1 MHLNNLLFRKLV
13 PLALFLFPLYLFS
26 SHIVGGE
33 IAYDYLRHNAAGTE
47 VEYEVTLTMYR
58 DPDGKEYNLFANF
71 GVFEQD
77 ASGSWRTYK
86 VVRGIPIG
94 PITEVSTN
102 DDPCKQRSLT
112 DERLQSATYTF
123 TVSLEVGDNNYLI
136 AYMEGFR
143 NFSINNIQGA
153 GNIGSVYDVLIT
165 PEALRTQSSSPR
177 FKDLPPIFICAGF
190 DLEIDNSAVDPDG
203 DIIIYSFCAPTF
215 PGVGQTQPACCGCAA
230 PNPELCIPPFSGV
243 DYVAPYSATNP
254 LGNQNVT
261 VDSATGVIRGEP
273 DITGSYVVGVCIEEY
288 RNGVLFTETKR
299 DFEFNVV
306 NCNEGLIAL
315 IESDSYF
322 MDASMKDSIAYIQT
336 CGETEIEFIN
346 LSKEEIFI
354 ENYSWY
360 FFDNNEELISQNS
373 GNNLRDLVLDF
384 PSTGQYQGQM
394 ILNEGENCT
403 DTAYMAINIVP
414 RIDPMVEINFDSCIV
429 GPVSFEVNSSYVGPL
444 EWNWKLGDGSST
456 SATTFDYDYDERGSY
471 QIDLSVQDTFGCDEN
486 LSFQLDWF
494 PYQLVAP
501 DTIEID
507 TLICINDS
515 IFINEEWVRAAGT
528 YFNFLPSQFTGCDSI
543 VERITLFTTDDLPII
558 KDNVFLCQDDEYFY
572 NDQWLAEAGTY
583 YDTLVSNQ
591 MCDSIIALSLDFYP
605 ASVIN
610 LNEGI
615 CEGDA
620 FPFGDTLYT
629 SPGNY
634 ELSLPDVN
642 GCDSLT
648 LLSLHLTTVKE
659 DTIRAGFCENSSYDY
674 NGTLITVP
682 GEYTFELESVSG
694 CDSIVTLFL
703 ESYQTYT
710 EDITASICE
719 GGIYGF
725 GGDEL
730 EESGNYIHIYDSAEG
745 CDSIVVLNL
754 EVIEESD
761 HEFQDTICL
770 GETYAFGEIDLSLPG
785 IYFDTLTNSNGC
797 DSLIILDLVVG
808 QNLTKINV
816 NEALELAIGES
827 IILSPDVRGGDLLEK
842 EWSEVDEILSFALE
856 LDYLV
861 DDDEWIYFRSTNELF
876 CVALDSVF
884 IRAILEV
891 DLYFPNIIS
900 PDGDGINDIFNV
912 GASETLAESQLSIF
926 DRWGNLI
933 YRGPKTDDRQ
943 IMTGW
948 DGRYK
953 GKTVEIGTY
962 TYMLEAEFIDGSQ
975 QVFGGEVTVIR

>member
-1 MHLNNLLFRKLV
+1 MHLINLLFRKLV
-13 PLALFLFPLYLFS
+13 PLVIFLFPLYLFS

-33 IAYDYLRHNAAGTE
+33 IAYDYVRHNAAGTE

-71 GVFEQD
+71 GVFEQE
-77 ASGSWRTYK
+77 ASGSWKTYK
-86 VVRGIPIG
+86 VVREIPIG
-94 PITEVSTN
+94 PINEVNAN
-102 DDPCKQRSLT
+102 DDPCKLRSLS

-123 TVSLEVGDNNYLI
+123 NVSLEVGNNNYLI

-177 FKDLPPIFICAGF
+177 FNDLPPIFICAGF
-190 DLEIDNSAVDPDG
+190 ALEIDNSALDPDG
-203 DIIIYSFCAPTF
+203 DNIIYSFCAPTF
-215 PGVGQTQPACCGCAA
+215 PGTSNAQPACCGCAA
-230 PNPELCIPPFSGV
+230 PNPELCIPPFSEV

-261 VDSATGVIRGEP
+261 VDSSTGVIRGEP

-288 RNGVLFTETKR
+288 RNGVLLTETKR

-306 NCNEGLIAL
+306 NCSEGLIAL
-315 IESDSYF
+315 IEADSYLTN
-322 MDASMKDSIAYIQT
+322 ASMKDSVAYIQT
-336 CGETEIEFIN
+336 CGETEIEFVN
-346 LSKEEIFI
+346 LSIEEVFI

-360 FFDNNEELISQNS
+360 FFDENQELVSQDA
-373 GNNLRDLVLDF
+373 GNNLRDLIVDF
-384 PSTGQYQGQM
+384 PSIGTYRGQM

-403 DTAYMAINIVP
+403 DTAYMEINIVP
-414 RIDPMVEINFDSCIV
+414 SIDPVVEINYDSCVV
-429 GPVSFEVNSSYVGPL
+429 GPVLFEVNSDYVGPL
-444 EWNWKLGDGSST
+444 EWKWQLGDGTSTSST
-456 SATTFDYDYDERGSY
+456 SFEYLYEERASY
-471 QIDLSVQDTFGCDEN
+471 QVELSVQDTFGCNED
-486 LSFQLDWF
+486 LALDLDWF
-494 PYQLVAP
+494 PFQLVAP

-507 TLICINDS
+507 TLICFNDS
-515 IFINEEWVRAAGT
+515 IFIHEEWVKEAGT
-528 YFNFLPSQFTGCDSI
+528 YFNFVPSQFTGCDSI
-543 VERITLFTTDDLPII
+543 VESITLLTTDEIAII
-558 KDNVFLCQDDEYFY
+558 TQDVFLCQEAEYFF
-572 NDQWLAEAGTY
+572 NDEWLNQAGTY
-583 YDTLVSNQ
+583 FDTLVSELL
-591 MCDSIIALSLDFYP
+591 CDSVVALSLDFYP
-605 ASVIN
+605 ASVVN
-610 LNEGI
+610 LAIGI

-620 FPFGDTLYT
+620 FPFGDTTYT

-634 ELSLPDVN
+634 ELNLLDVN

-648 LLSLHLTTVKE
+648 LLSLNLTTVKE
-659 DTIRAGFCENSSYDY
+659 DTIRAGFCKNSSYDY

-682 GEYTFELESVSG
+682 GNYSFELESVSG
-694 CDSIVTLFL
+694 CDSIVTLIL
-703 ESYQTYT
+703 ESYETFT
-710 EDITASICE
+710 EDIAETICE
-719 GGIYGF
+719 GGIYSF

-730 EESGNYIHIYDSAEG
+730 EESGNYIHIYNSTDG

-754 EVIEESD
+754 DVREESN
-761 HEFQDTICL
+761 HEFRDTICL

-797 DSLIILDLVVG
+797 DSLVILDLVVG

-816 NEALELAIGES
+816 NEAVELAIGES
-827 IILSPDVRGGDLLEK
+827 IILSPNIRGGDLLEK

-861 DDDEWIYFRSTNELF
+861 DDDEWIFFRSTNELY
-876 CVALDSVF
+876 CVAIDSIF

-912 GASETLAESQLSIF
+912 GASETLMESQLTVF

-943 IMTGW
+943 INTGW
-948 DGRYK
+948 DGHYN
-953 GKTVEIGTY
+953 GKTVPIGTY

-975 QVFGGEVTVIR
+975 QIFGGEVTVIR